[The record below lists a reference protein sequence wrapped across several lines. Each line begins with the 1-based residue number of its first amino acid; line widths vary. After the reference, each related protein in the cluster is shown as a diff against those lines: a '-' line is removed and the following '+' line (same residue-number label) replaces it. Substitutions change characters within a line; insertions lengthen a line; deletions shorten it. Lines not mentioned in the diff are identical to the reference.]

1 MRIKNQSLRLLR
13 HYKKRED
20 FGVKSHSSLLTEY
33 RNSTKGKMM
42 TSSSFLELVQL
53 QNLRKKKKM
62 RKQKMNK
69 KKDNL

>member
-1 MRIKNQSLRLLR
+1 MINYFKEISYGVLGFWG
-13 HYKKRED
+13 
-20 FGVKSHSSLLTEY
+20 FGVKSHSPLLTEY

-42 TSSSFLELVQL
+42 TSLSFLELVQL
-53 QNLRKKKKM
+53 QNLSKKKKM